1 MEDLLMG
8 DIPSDDSD
16 AEDNNSKGLAT
27 QVTASTTSTATN
39 KKNNQPVVSGSTT
52 TSSSSTTQAGS
63 NSKSELTNRLKSLYK
78 SPPGAAAQQTSA
90 TSKVNV
96 PSQQQA
102 VTAVKKQQQN
112 LPVSTPIQSNMRR
125 GSSIPTTSVNT
136 AVVSRGPSQNN
147 TNPPQKHVP
156 PMIHQNHQGPQP
168 NPGVVQQQQQQQ
180 QSVRPGGVQP
190 PVVVGRVPAPLPKAR

>member
-27 QVTASTTSTATN
+27 QVTASTTSTTN
-39 KKNNQPVVSGSTT
+39 KKNQPPVVSGSTT
-52 TSSSSTTQAGS
+52 TSSTTQAGS

-78 SPPGAAAQQTSA
+78 SPPGAAAQQAVA

-96 PSQQQA
+96 PSQQA
-102 VTAVKKQQQN
+102 VTAVKQQN

-147 TNPPQKHVP
+147 TNPPPQKHVP

-168 NPGVVQQQQQQQ
+168 NPGVVQQQQQ
-180 QSVRPGGVQP
+180 SRPGGVQP
-190 PVVVGRVPAPLPKAR
+190 PVVVGRVPAALPKAR

>member
-27 QVTASTTSTATN
+27 QVTASTTSTANN
-39 KKNNQPVVSGSTT
+39 KNQPPVVSGSTT
-52 TSSSSTTQAGS
+52 TSSTTQAGS

-78 SPPGAAAQQTSA
+78 SPPGAAAQQASA

-96 PSQQQA
+96 PSQQA
-102 VTAVKKQQQN
+102 VTAVKQQQN
-112 LPVSTPIQSNMRR
+112 LPVSTPIQPNMRR

-147 TNPPQKHVP
+147 SNPPPQKHVP
-156 PMIHQNHQGPQP
+156 PMIHQNHQPGQP
-168 NPGVVQQQQQQQ
+168 NPGVVQQQQQQ
-180 QSVRPGGVQP
+180 SRPGGVQP
-190 PVVVGRVPAPLPKAR
+190 PVVVGRVPAPLPAAR

>member
-16 AEDNNSKGLAT
+16 VEDNNSKGLAT
-27 QVTASTTSTATN
+27 QVTASTTNTTN
-39 KKNNQPVVSGSTT
+39 KNNQPVVSGSTT
-52 TSSSSTTQAGS
+52 TTSSTTQAGS

-78 SPPGAAAQQTSA
+78 SPPGAAQQAAAS
-90 TSKVNV
+90 SKVSV
-96 PSQQQA
+96 PSQQA
-102 VTAVKKQQQN
+102 VTTVKQQQN
-112 LPVSTPIQSNMRR
+112 LPVSTPIQPNMRR

-147 TNPPQKHVP
+147 TNPFPQKHVP
-156 PMIHQNHQGPQP
+156 PMIHQNHQGQP
-168 NPGVVQQQQQQQ
+168 NPGVVQQQQP
-180 QSVRPGGVQP
+180 VRPGGVQP